1 MELILNLPTTCIQ
14 ILRKSILKIK
24 FGKLVGYST
33 FLVPNPCPSREM
45 GDIIKYKSS
54 VLHRQCRNTSGKCYK
69 NDRGKR
75 SVKGPSL
82 ETLDLIYEYFGSIVN
97 IFDL

>member
-54 VLHRQCRNTSGKCYK
+54 VLHRQCRNTRRNIRGWCTTEIWATRFTVLGEGSRQTVKC
-69 NDRGKR
+69 D
-75 SVKGPSL
+75 VTP
-82 ETLDLIYEYFGSIVN
+82 
-97 IFDL
+97 